1 MMFLA
6 FGLDSVNTQG
16 QMPRGRY
23 ASSCHVYQPLQAGLP
38 FRLFMFEHACEA
50 VGQIVAIFL
59 VSVDELG
66 DVGFADFLRM
76 RDEGWG
82 NNFGE
87 RSDSLAELLA
97 ESATDFVKIRE
108 LEGKPFTLEG

>member
-38 FRLFMFEHACEA
+38 SRLFMFEHACEA
-50 VGQIVAIFL
+50 VGQIIAIDL

-66 DVGFADFLRM
+66 DVRFADFLRM
-76 RDEGWG
+76 PDGGWRD
-82 NNFGE
+82 NFGE
-87 RSDSLAELLA
+87 RSDSLAE
-97 ESATDFVKIRE
+97 SVTDFVEIRE